1 VAARIVLKNKNIADC
16 GKGPI
21 PHGSC
26 DAYDYTLGPE
36 ADIIVG
42 STFLARTIERR
53 GTLLCVWWARPG
65 AHHGCFIMDGR
76 EQNGHSDPADNSSS
90 ELPVGSRTRGLQKLS
105 AARRRQGLSLRCV
118 AQRLGRTVSEVRA
131 QEEEQADILVSEL
144 YRWQAALD
152 VPIEELL
159 AEPEDTLS
167 PRVMMRAQLLKV
179 MKTAMA
185 IRRQARSE
193 AERRL
198 GRLLIEQLL
207 EIMPELKE
215 VSGWPAVGHR
225 RRADEV
231 GRIGENPIPDDWLHE
246 AS

>member
-1 VAARIVLKNKNIADC
+1 
-16 GKGPI
+16 
-21 PHGSC
+21 
-26 DAYDYTLGPE
+26 
-36 ADIIVG
+36 
-42 STFLARTIERR
+42 
-53 GTLLCVWWARPG
+53 
-65 AHHGCFIMDGR
+65 MDGQER
-76 EQNGHSDPADNSSS
+76 YGQLDPSHDTRAEQDEAPTRAQSPASAPRKS
-90 ELPVGSRTRGLQKLS
+90 LQKLS
-105 AARRRQGLSLRCV
+105 AARRRQGLSVRCV
-118 AQRLGRTVSEVRA
+118 AQRLGRTVGEIRT
-131 QEEEQADILVSEL
+131 QEDERSDLLVSEL
-144 YRWQAALD
+144 YRWQAALE

-159 AEPEDTLS
+159 AEPVDSLS
-167 PRVMMRAQLLKV
+167 PRVQMRAQLLKV

-198 GRLLIEQLL
+198 GRLLVDQLL

-225 RRADEV
+225 RRADEL

>member
-1 VAARIVLKNKNIADC
+1 MDELEQQGQMASFEDVEIRRTVGPSSAA
-16 GKGPI
+16 
-21 PHGSC
+21 
-26 DAYDYTLGPE
+26 
-36 ADIIVG
+36 
-42 STFLARTIERR
+42 
-53 GTLLCVWWARPG
+53 
-65 AHHGCFIMDGR
+65 
-76 EQNGHSDPADNSSS
+76 Q
-90 ELPVGSRTRGLQKLS
+90 GLQKLS
-105 AARRRQGLSLRCV
+105 SARRRQGLSIRCV

-131 QEEEQADILVSEL
+131 QEDERADLLVSDL
-144 YRWQAALD
+144 YRWQAALE
-152 VPIEELL
+152 VPIDELL
-159 AEPEDTLS
+159 HEPEDSLS
-167 PRVMMRAQLLKV
+167 PMVSMRAQLLKV

-198 GRLLIEQLL
+198 ARLLTEQLL

-231 GRIGENPIPDDWLHE
+231 GRIGENPISEDWLHE

>member
-1 VAARIVLKNKNIADC
+1 
-16 GKGPI
+16 
-21 PHGSC
+21 
-26 DAYDYTLGPE
+26 
-36 ADIIVG
+36 
-42 STFLARTIERR
+42 
-53 GTLLCVWWARPG
+53 
-65 AHHGCFIMDGR
+65 MDEV
-76 EQNGHSDPADNSSS
+76 EQNGHLASFSDIKIRPAAERSSK
-90 ELPVGSRTRGLQKLS
+90 GLQKLS
-105 AARRRQGLSLRCV
+105 SARHRQGLSVRCV

-131 QEEEQADILVSEL
+131 QEDECADLLISEL
-144 YRWQAALD
+144 YRWQAALE

-159 AEPEDTLS
+159 HEPKDTLS
-167 PRVMMRAQLLKV
+167 PMVSMRAQLLKV

-198 GRLLIEQLL
+198 ARLLIEQLL

-231 GRIGENPIPDDWLHE
+231 GRIGENPVSDDWLHE